1 MAADV
6 VFITG
11 GRELRLV
18 LEVKE
23 RNNAAI
29 DGSCRGMFLTEVG
42 GRYKDR
48 QQAQQDAHNLGIE
61 ATTDTEILKH
71 IQDIIISI

>member
-1 MAADV
+1 MQP
-6 VFITG
+6 
-11 GRELRLV
+11 
-18 LEVKE
+18 
-23 RNNAAI
+23 
-29 DGSCRGMFLTEVG
+29 LTAPA